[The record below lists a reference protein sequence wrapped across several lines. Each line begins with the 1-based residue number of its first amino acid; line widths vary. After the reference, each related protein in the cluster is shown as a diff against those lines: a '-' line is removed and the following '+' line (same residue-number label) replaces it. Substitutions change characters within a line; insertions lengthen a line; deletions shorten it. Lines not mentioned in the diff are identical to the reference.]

1 MCAIRPPPRANHG
14 CTGTAPP
21 AGPRHIPHQARPGSL
36 RAPALAPAPN
46 LLVKRA
52 LPVKDTVTASTDPP
66 PPSPCGGERR
76 GGGRGPRWWR
86 LCALGGQVVEEGRGG
101 CHRLAQNGAR
111 PSPCRARP
119 AHHRGGRPSARP
131 SLCLFAPSPS
141 ATLCRHTHA
150 TPPSPRLP
158 LQPLTLRPP
167 ALALPPHPAAPFS
180 RLPAPHPP
188 LLRARARTT
197 RPQAGGPASRRPVR
211 VCRACTLPPP
221 PAPPRLRLLWQAPPP
236 LGVVDAPVG
245 VAASQCPVPLFF
257 FFSLC
262 SLFPRAVFRVAPPP
276 ALSPVPLRPCGSL
289 TSLPVRR
296 PLPAAAGG
304 SGTHP
309 VLSPFASRRPCVV
322 AFAFPPSPCPT
333 SRSLVARTFVPS
345 RLLPC
350 RYPLSYEPPPAPC
363 PRTHPLSISTS
374 ETPPAPP
381 PRSPP
386 LPGPC
391 LPSP

>member
-1 MCAIRPPPRANHG
+1 MPPFSAERRAPIPMPRASSTPPRRPPLRAPLALPFCPITLCDAVPPHPRQPPLPSVAPSASHPSSPGAGAAAPPRRAFFPPPRP
-14 CTGTAPP
+14 APP
-21 AGPRHIPHQARPGSL
+21 ASTRARTHD
-36 RAPALAPAPN
+36 A
-46 LLVKRA
+46 
-52 LPVKDTVTASTDPP
+52 TT
-66 PPSPCGGERR
+66 
-76 GGGRGPRWWR
+76 GGRAGQPTTGAGLPR
-86 LCALGGQVVEEGRGG
+86 V
-101 CHRLAQNGAR
+101 H
-111 PSPCRARP
+111 P
-119 AHHRGGRPSARP
+119 
-131 SLCLFAPSPS
+131 
-141 ATLCRHTHA
+141 T
-150 TPPSPRLP
+150 PSPR
-158 LQPLTLRPP
+158 PP
-167 ALALPPHPAAPFS
+167 STP
-180 RLPAPHPP
+180 PP
-188 LLRARARTT
+188 L
-197 RPQAGGPASRRPVR
+197 AS
-211 VCRACTLPPP
+211 
-221 PAPPRLRLLWQAPPP
+221 PPP

-245 VAASQCPVPLFF
+245 VAASQCLVPLFF

-309 VLSPFASRRPCVV
+309 VLSPSASRRPCVV